1 MDQPGKVRQ
10 ISKKEAKEI
19 DPKKVAYFTL
29 NDGTVFIVKDN
40 LAESQNLPEQNISQT
55 QQIQTEQQKE
65 LIQTTSQND
74 QMVNIIQTQSQNTQE
89 VPQLESNFGYNISSE
104 GENLQQNSGIN
115 MNAKLVNAQV
125 FTQGQIQG
133 QGQRRQLYKLIE
145 AIPVRFCD
153 IQGVQFMN
161 QTNNIQLNLQQYNND
176 TYVVEKSQREN
187 SSNFQINTLSSEK
200 KCNCKSQVKQEVKC
214 CCPIGNPSLREG
226 MEIVSP
232 EIAEKYFEYM
242 KMKESN
248 EKKE

>member
-1 MDQPGKVRQ
+1 MEQPGKVRQ

-40 LAESQNLPEQNISQT
+40 LAESQNLQEQNISQT
-55 QQIQTEQQKE
+55 QQIQTEQQQE
-65 LIQTTSQND
+65 QIQTSSQNE
-74 QMVNIIQTQSQNTQE
+74 VNNIQTQSQNTQE
-89 VPQLESNFGYNISSE
+89 VPQFESNFGYNISSE

-125 FTQGQIQG
+125 FTQSQIQGQG

-176 TYVVEKSQREN
+176 TYVVEKSKKEKIVN
-187 SSNFQINTLSSEK
+187 NQINVQNYGK
-200 KCNCKSQVKQEVKC
+200 QCNCGVKIEKKC
-214 CCPIGNPSLREG
+214 CCPIGCPEMRKD

-232 EIAEKYFEYM
+232 EYFEKCM
-242 KMKESN
+242 KMK
-248 EKKE
+248 KK